1 MTPTPVPLTVL
12 DIDSVTILKSH
23 AFTIFLVLLILGI
36 FIKWGLPQIIK
47 FFNGL
52 IELRRKDLDAEKALL
67 QDTIKRIIEGQEKM
81 NTAIIKEL
89 ESLNISMKEVKEL
102 FVNSLKAGLKIFGVL
117 LVLSNLVACDSD
129 TITVYKFKPGIQ
141 VPAPVPDMPRGIDV
155 LNEPKE
161 CNPACSPPKTKCN
174 TKTGKCEG
182 QSLQR
187 SPTSDLNYLVEKYGF
202 ITPGITQLQY

>member
-1 MTPTPVPLTVL
+1 MNPTPVPLTVL
-12 DIDSVTILKSH
+12 DIDSVTVLKSH

-36 FIKWGLPQIIK
+36 FIKWGLPQIIA
-47 FFNGL
+47 FFNKKM
-52 IELRRKDLDAEKALL
+52 ELYRKDADVEKALL

-89 ESLNISMKEVKEL
+89 ESLNINMKEMKES
-102 FVNSLKAGLKIFGVL
+102 FINSLKAGLKVLGVL

-129 TITVYKFKPGIQ
+129 SITVYRFKEKP
-141 VPAPVPDMPRGIDV
+141 VPAVTVPDMPRGIEV
-155 LNEPKE
+155 LDEPKE
-161 CNPACSPPKTKCN
+161 CNPSCSPPKTKCN
-174 TKTGKCEG
+174 RKTGKCEG

-187 SPTSDLNYLVEKYGF
+187 SPTSDLNYLVEKYGY